1 MQKIVPCLWFDQ
13 QAEEAVQF
21 YTATIPNS
29 RIGDISRYG
38 EGAPLPAGTALT
50 VTFELEGQSYM
61 ALNGGPHFSFTPAVS
76 FVIHCDS
83 QAEIDRLWA
92 ALGEGGAYERCGWLR
107 DRYGLSWQ
115 IVPRNIGAM
124 MRDSARAG
132 RVMAQILTMDK
143 LDMDVLQRA
152 YDGD

>member
-1 MQKIVPCLWFDQ
+1 MQKIIPCLWFDH
-13 QAEEAVQF
+13 QAEEAVQY
-21 YTATIPNS
+21 YTTTLPNS
-29 RIGDISRYG
+29 RIGEISRYG

-61 ALNGGPHFSFTPAVS
+61 ALNGGPHFTFTPAVS

-92 ALGEGGAYERCGWLR
+92 ALGEGGTYERCGWLR

-143 LDMDVLQRA
+143 LDMGVLQRA
-152 YDGD
+152 YDGE

>member
-21 YTATIPNS
+21 YTTTIPNS

-83 QAEIDRLWA
+83 QEEIDRLWA

-143 LDMDVLQRA
+143 LDMGVLQRA